1 MPLRTGLAARPN
13 HPTLDQPLCE
23 VDDRTVQL
31 QELARHIG
39 GSMATLNGQ
48 LGRLRSTWRDQEFDK
63 FAAIVAKTQVRL
75 QAFIIEAERS
85 VSSLRS
91 DAAATSEYQRVQV
104 PE

>member
-1 MPLRTGLAARPN
+1 MTQIYADPEELRRFA
-13 HPTLDQPLCE
+13 E
-23 VDDRTVQL
+23 QL
-31 QELARHIG
+31 QELAQHIG
-39 GSMATLNGQ
+39 GSMAALNGQ

-85 VSSLRS
+85 VSTLRS
-91 DAAATSEYQRVQV
+91 DAAAITEYQRVQV